1 MGKINRNDYVKLFI
15 CMGVSF
21 IFASFIYLK
30 LLIGGGDQI
39 IKDLYENYG
48 SEITSASIYILF
60 GFVFIFYAVVFYMST
75 NKKLKNNRFQIFIIS
90 IFFLYAMASTRVL
103 TLKPNNEDFLII
115 SLMLWI
121 TGFLYL
127 IINLIIYGKNI
138 LNATIN
144 EPKDRITVVLAIG
157 GAIISLIAL
166 FK

>member
-1 MGKINRNDYVKLFI
+1 
-15 CMGVSF
+15 MGVSF

-48 SEITSASIYILF
+48 SEINSALIYILF
-60 GFVFIFYAVVFYMST
+60 GLVFIFYAVVFYMST

-115 SLMLWI
+115 ALMLWI